1 MELHLKITGYLLIT
15 LALIHFIFPRYFN
28 WGKELSSLSLI
39 NKQLMYVHTF
49 FIALVVLLMGVFCI
63 SSAEDIIYTKLGR
76 QLSLG
81 LFIFWSTR
89 LVFQFYVYSPKLW
102 RGKLFEST
110 VHVFFSLL
118 WIYFSAVFLLIHWT

>member
-1 MELHLKITGYLLIT
+1 MELHLKITGYLLIS
-15 LALIHFIFPRYFN
+15 LALIHLIFPRYFN

-39 NKQLMYVHTF
+39 NRQLMYVHTF

-81 LFIFWSTR
+81 LFIFWTTR

-102 RGKLFEST
+102 KGKLLEST

-118 WIYFSAVFLLIHWT
+118 WIYFSTVFFLVYWV

>member
-1 MELHLKITGYLLIT
+1 MELHLKITGFLLIL
-15 LALIHFIFPRYFN
+15 LALVHLIFPRYFN

-49 FIALVVLLMGVFCI
+49 FIALVVLLMGIFCLY
-63 SSAEDIIYTKLGR
+63 SSSDIIYTKLGR

-81 LFIFWSTR
+81 LFIFWSIR
-89 LVFQFYVYSPKLW
+89 LVFQFYVYSPQLW

-110 VHVFFSLL
+110 VHVVFSLL
-118 WIYFSAVFLLIHWT
+118 WVYFSMVFFLVYWA

>member
-1 MELHLKITGYLLIT
+1 
-15 LALIHFIFPRYFN
+15 LIHFIFPRYFN